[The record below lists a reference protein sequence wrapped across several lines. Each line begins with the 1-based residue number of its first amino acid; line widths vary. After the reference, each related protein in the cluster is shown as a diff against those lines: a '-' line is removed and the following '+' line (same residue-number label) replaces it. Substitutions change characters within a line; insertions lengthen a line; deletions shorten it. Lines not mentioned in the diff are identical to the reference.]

1 MSATYAALVDEA
13 RLRWIEQ
20 RDHRAAYARA
30 AAKGDRLAIGLMGM
44 DGLAEARQAR
54 LADIGR
60 VLAAVSAA
68 HERDAYALAAVIGR
82 PLERDAT

>member
-1 MSATYAALVDEA
+1 MITYASLVTEA
-13 RLRWIEQ
+13 RLMWIEK
-20 RDHRAAYARA
+20 RDHRSAYAKA
-30 AAKGDRLAIGLMGM
+30 ATKGDRLAIGLMGM

-68 HERDAYALAAVIGR
+68 HERDPDALAAVIGS
-82 PLERDAT
+82 PLERDAS